1 MNALIQNM
9 GALYRSSPMPVLLFD
24 TEWRICW
31 ANDYAREKAP
41 LLCNEDYLQEVFFGE
56 SGQEL
61 LGKLN
66 RGEVLRVVQ
75 HRFLGEELELTLT
88 PHFVLGRLRG
98 VEGRV
103 LPVLKKGEEG
113 VYTATDYAGQVVDLA
128 VAHLREPLTQ
138 IFSLIDPL
146 VQRLETTT
154 TGRLPLEY
162 VRLMTEQSYA
172 MLAGLINLSEYSRCM
187 GGTAVPDI
195 HKEDLVARIQ
205 TLCDAANLFFLGA
218 GLSLEFAPEMKT
230 LEACADFV
238 RLDIALLN
246 LLLNAAN
253 HSYEGGTV
261 RIALSRRGDHA
272 LLAVSD
278 SGCGMDADQVQ
289 NAFSPLALGEDGTAP
304 AGYGLGLGVVKRILQ
319 LHGGTVALS
328 STLGVGTTVSLSLP
342 LRQEL
347 EPPLP
352 PPSGEFRA
360 IPPSPYLENRFSPV
374 YVFLS
379 GVQPLKRD

>member
-98 VEGRV
+98 DEGRV
-103 LPVLKKGEEG
+103 LPVLKKGDEG
-113 VYTATDYAGQVVDLA
+113 VYAAKDYAGQVVDLA

-146 VQRLETTT
+146 VQRLDTTT
-154 TGRLPLEY
+154 TGRLRLEY
-162 VRLMTEQSYA
+162 VRLMT
-172 MLAGLINLSEYSRCM
+172 
-187 GGTAVPDI
+187 
-195 HKEDLVARIQ
+195 
-205 TLCDAANLFFLGA
+205 
-218 GLSLEFAPEMKT
+218 
-230 LEACADFV
+230 
-238 RLDIALLN
+238 
-246 LLLNAAN
+246 
-253 HSYEGGTV
+253 
-261 RIALSRRGDHA
+261 
-272 LLAVSD
+272 
-278 SGCGMDADQVQ
+278 
-289 NAFSPLALGEDGTAP
+289 
-304 AGYGLGLGVVKRILQ
+304 
-319 LHGGTVALS
+319 
-328 STLGVGTTVSLSLP
+328 
-342 LRQEL
+342 
-347 EPPLP
+347 
-352 PPSGEFRA
+352 
-360 IPPSPYLENRFSPV
+360 
-374 YVFLS
+374 
-379 GVQPLKRD
+379 